1 MLELDD
7 LKSLLS
13 LCCKGD
19 IQAIRTFQDI
29 FGEDIYNFPIKVH
42 KLDEERAAD
51 FYCYCFEKDR
61 IYKRFITFRGE
72 CKIRSF
78 QFLILDHLFKEW
90 IRKPDVEMSIYSI
103 DFPLQGNEGVGE
115 MVMRDILKDPI
126 STTKEEIEEK
136 EDLRKIEVAIKRLDD
151 DERIYLNLL
160 SFSEIDIESEDIR
173 VISRISGRNL
183 QETTENIFNLEESL
197 SKRYELYKKKREELD
212 KINYWILIYEKHIK
226 KLKNNKFK
234 STIEVE
240 QLVINKNELERKVLW
255 RKKQKEKLLKKY
267 RESSPKVSYREI
279 AKLLNVSVGTV
290 SSKIKNARA
299 RLNEILN
306 DLQNREQ
313 QIS

>member
-1 MLELDD
+1 
-7 LKSLLS
+7 
-13 LCCKGD
+13 
-19 IQAIRTFQDI
+19 
-29 FGEDIYNFPIKVH
+29 
-42 KLDEERAAD
+42 
-51 FYCYCFEKDR
+51 
-61 IYKRFITFRGE
+61 
-72 CKIRSF
+72 
-78 QFLILDHLFKEW
+78 
-90 IRKPDVEMSIYSI
+90 MSIYSI

>member
-1 MLELDD
+1 M
-7 LKSLLS
+7 
-13 LCCKGD
+13 
-19 IQAIRTFQDI
+19 QAVREFQDV

-42 KLDEERAAD
+42 KLDEEMAAD

-72 CKIRSF
+72 CQIRSF
-78 QFLILDHLFKEW
+78 QFLILDHLFREW

-103 DFPLQGNEGVGE
+103 DSIDSPLQGKEGGGE
-115 MVMRDILKDPI
+115 MVMKDILKDPI
-126 STTKEEIEEK
+126 PTPKKEIEEK
-136 EDLRKIEVAIKRLDD
+136 EELSRIEAVIKRLDD
-151 DERIYLNLL
+151 EERIYLKLI

-183 QETTENIFNLEESL
+183 QETTENILNLEESL

-226 KLKNNKFK
+226 KLKNNKFT

-267 RESSPKVSYREI
+267 RKASPKVSYREI

-290 SSKIKNARA
+290 SSKIKNARS
-299 RLNEILN
+299 RLNEVLN
-306 DLQNREQ
+306 DL
-313 QIS
+313 

>member
-1 MLELDD
+1 
-7 LKSLLS
+7 
-13 LCCKGD
+13 
-19 IQAIRTFQDI
+19 
-29 FGEDIYNFPIKVH
+29 
-42 KLDEERAAD
+42 
-51 FYCYCFEKDR
+51 
-61 IYKRFITFRGE
+61 
-72 CKIRSF
+72 
-78 QFLILDHLFKEW
+78 
-90 IRKPDVEMSIYSI
+90 MSIYSI
-103 DFPLQGNEGVGE
+103 DSQLQGKEGE
-115 MVMRDILKDPI
+115 MVMKDILQDPI
-126 STTKEEIEEK
+126 HTPREKIEEK
-136 EDLRKIEVAIKRLDD
+136 EELSRIEVAIKRLDD
-151 DERIYLNLL
+151 EERIYLRLL

-173 VISRISGRNL
+173 AISRISGLNL
-183 QETTENIFNLEESL
+183 QETTENIFNLEDSL
-197 SKRYELYKKKREELD
+197 SKRYALYKKKREELD

-226 KLKNNKFK
+226 KLKNNKFT